1 MKRWSEFSNRHPLL
15 SIFLGY
21 LVVVAIALVLL
32 PDDSVQI
39 DAVVHRGMT

>member
-1 MKRWSEFSNRHPLL
+1 MKRWNEFSNRHPLL
-15 SIFLGY
+15 SIVLGY

-39 DAVVHRGMT
+39 AAVVHRT